1 MRTAENVLIEILV
14 ASQIDKSLEVGLARM
29 GSFVA
34 QLHLVVLES
43 LDNSV
48 CDYFCLCDRSFR
60 LGDVIYHLQLMA
72 YSCDK
77 IDYHVW
83 LEDLT
88 ETNLGFCAVFCRN
101 DLRLPSLN

>member
-48 CDYFCLCDRSFR
+48 CDYFCLFDHSFR
-60 LGDVIYHLQLMA
+60 LSDVIYHLQLMA
-72 YSCDK
+72 YPCDK

-88 ETNLGFCAVFCRN
+88 ETNLCFCAVFCRN
-101 DLRLPSLN
+101 DLRKPSLN